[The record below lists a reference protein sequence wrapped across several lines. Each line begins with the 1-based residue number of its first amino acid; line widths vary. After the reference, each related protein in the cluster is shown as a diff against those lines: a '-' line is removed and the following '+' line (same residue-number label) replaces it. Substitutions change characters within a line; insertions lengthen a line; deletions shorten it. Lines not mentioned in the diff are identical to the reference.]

1 MDRTLEE
8 LRKRKRRKAL
18 KILITTMGVSIA
30 LMFIFPFASMFIGLI
45 VAGAAAYG
53 LSPSM
58 DLYRGFKSAAMLSMI
73 SKETAEDIYKEE
85 NEELKNVDSQYGNM
99 IIVTILGLTIFIV
112 SLILLSIGWNGL
124 L

>member
-8 LRKRKRRKAL
+8 LRKRKAL

-45 VAGAAAYG
+45 VAGAAPYG

-73 SKETAEDIYKEE
+73 SKEAAEDIYKEE

-99 IIVTILGLTIFIV
+99 IIVIIIGLTIFIA

>member
-18 KILITTMGVSIA
+18 KILITTMGVSIV

-53 LSPSM
+53 LSPST
-58 DLYRGFKSAAMLSMI
+58 DLYRGFKSAAMLGMI
-73 SKETAEDIYKEE
+73 SKEAAEDIYKEE

>member
-1 MDRTLEE
+1 VDRTLEE

-18 KILITTMGVSIA
+18 KILITTMGVSIV